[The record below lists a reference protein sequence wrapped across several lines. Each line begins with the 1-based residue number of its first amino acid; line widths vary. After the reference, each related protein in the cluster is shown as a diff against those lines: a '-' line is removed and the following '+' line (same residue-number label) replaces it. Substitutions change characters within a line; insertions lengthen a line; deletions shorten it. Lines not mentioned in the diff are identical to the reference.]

1 MSEDI
6 EIINQNTRI
15 EKIKNFFSNNYKKL
29 IGSLLLILLVLFS
42 YFGFQEYKKKLK
54 LEIAD
59 IYNQITLK
67 EITIEN
73 TNDIEQLIKIIKEK
87 DPIYSV
93 LSLYFII
100 ENDLVNDQKEI
111 NNFFDR

>member
-15 EKIKNFFSNNYKKL
+15 EQLKIFFANNYKK
-29 IGSLLLILLVLFS
+29 IIASLVLILLILFS
-42 YFGFQEYKKKLK
+42 YFGFQEYKKRQKI
-54 LEIAD
+54 EIAG

-73 TNDIEQLIKIIKEK
+73 TNDIEQLIEIIKK
-87 DPIYSV
+87 KILFIQLYHYIL
-93 LSLYFII
+93 LSKMIW
-100 ENDLVNDQKEI
+100 
-111 NNFFDR
+111 